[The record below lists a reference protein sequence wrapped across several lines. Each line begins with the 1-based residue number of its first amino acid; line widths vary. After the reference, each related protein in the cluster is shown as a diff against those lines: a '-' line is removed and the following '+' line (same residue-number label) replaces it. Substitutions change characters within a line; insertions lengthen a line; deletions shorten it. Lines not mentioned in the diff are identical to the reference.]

1 MTSELKSES
10 YTRLNLSPEDAKAYF
25 EKKLSSNAGVEL
37 VQLVDALV
45 DACEEHVDVI
55 PTYKSSGGN
64 VIFYYFHKK
73 EGWKTKEKFNLL
85 QINTSGQ
92 LKDTQFL
99 QFQCNRNG
107 VANKAVWV
115 NHWNGLGR
123 ISGHGLIV
131 EDPSDT
137 DKGRHTFKTE
147 GGDLLCFANVL
158 GNDSEYVVEVAAHL
172 AETASNIKKALS

>member
-1 MTSELKSES
+1 MKSES
-10 YTRLNLSPEDAKAYF
+10 YIRLNLSPEDAKAHF
-25 EKKLSSNAGVEL
+25 EKELSSNAGVEF

-45 DACEEHVDVI
+45 DACGGTEVV
-55 PTYKSSGGN
+55 PTYLSSGAN
-64 VIFYYFHKK
+64 VVFYCFHKK
-73 EGWKTKEKFNLL
+73 DEWKTKEKFNLL